1 MSLQEIDLRL
11 HTACAQG
18 DLVLV
23 KRLLSQGADVNSVN
37 STDGFDGW
45 SALHYASVIAPVEV
59 AKTLIEAGANLN
71 AQSKKGG
78 CTPLHFAAA
87 RASCLDVAIALLNA
101 GADVTL
107 IDAEGRTPFDM
118 SNGRAVRE
126 YYESWLAAKAISEAF
141 GARILRLH
149 IAMRYYLMTPW
160 GGSRRKVVSALAW
173 ACLQSSC

>member
-1 MSLQEIDLRL
+1 MSLQEIDSRL

-23 KRLLSQGADVNSVN
+23 KRLLSQGADVNSI
-37 STDGFDGW
+37 DGFDGW
-45 SALHYASVIAPVEV
+45 SALHYAAVNCCVEV

-71 AQSKKGG
+71 AQSKKFGW
-78 CTPLHFAAA
+78 TPLYFAAA
-87 RASCLDVAIALLNA
+87 FKGCLDAAIALINA

-141 GARILRLH
+141 ASGPVDGASGG
-149 IAMRYYLMTPW
+149 AKQKLM
-160 GGSRRKVVSALAW
+160 L
-173 ACLQSSC
+173 

>member
-1 MSLQEIDLRL
+1 MSLQEIDPRL

-23 KRLLSQGADVNSVN
+23 KRLLSQGADVNS
-37 STDGFDGW
+37 TDGFDGW
-45 SALHYASVIAPVEV
+45 SALHYAAALGRLGV

-78 CTPLHFAAA
+78 WTPLHFAAA
-87 RASCLDVAIALLNA
+87 RASCLDAAIALLNA

-141 GARILRLH
+141 AS
-149 IAMRYYLMTPW
+149 
-160 GGSRRKVVSALAW
+160 GSVDDEAITSKRGLSL
-173 ACLQSSC
+173 

>member
-1 MSLQEIDLRL
+1 MSLQEIDPRL

-23 KRLLSQGADVNSVN
+23 KRLLSQGADVNSTN
-37 STDGFDGW
+37 GFDGW
-45 SALHYASVIAPVEV
+45 SALHYAAASIYCCVEV

-78 CTPLHFAAA
+78 WTPLHFAAVGA
-87 RASCLDVAIALLNA
+87 GRLDAAIALLNA

-118 SNGRAVRE
+118 SNGSAVRE

-141 GARILRLH
+141 AS
-149 IAMRYYLMTPW
+149 
-160 GGSRRKVVSALAW
+160 GSVDDKAITSKRGLSL
-173 ACLQSSC
+173 